1 VNGTDTLQ
9 SDVTRLEKRALIL
22 GLVALVVC
30 VAGGFHSPVQFF
42 RSYLLGY
49 IFWLGVAL
57 GCAAILMLHHL
68 VGGGWGFPIRRMLES
83 GTRTL
88 LLMAAFTVPLLF
100 GLRQLYI
107 WANPAIAH
115 AEMGAEWK
123 ALYLN
128 VPFFVV
134 RVAVYF
140 AAWILLAHFLN
151 KWSLEQDRTANA
163 GLTQRLQGLSGPGLL
178 IYGLTVTF
186 ASIDWVMSLEPTWFS
201 TIYGMIF
208 MVTQALSAM
217 SLVIVVMLLLSKAK
231 PLSDL
236 ISPLALN
243 DLGNLLLTF
252 TMLWAYLSFSQFLL
266 IWSGNLP
273 DEITW
278 YAARAT
284 GGWAWVAVLLIVFH
298 FAVPFLLLLSRF
310 VKRRI
315 RLLAAVAA
323 GLILMSLIDLFW
335 LMAPAYDRAGPQ
347 FHWMDWMAVLGIGG
361 VWFWRFVSQLKRNPL
376 VPLHDPRMPQGATHH
391 A

>member
-1 VNGTDTLQ
+1 MNGTETIQ

-22 GLVALVVC
+22 GLVALAVC
-30 VAGGFHSPVQFF
+30 VVAGFHSPTQFF

-88 LLMAAFTVPLLF
+88 FLMAAFTVPLLF
-100 GLRQLYI
+100 GLRQLYV
-107 WANPAIAH
+107 WANPAAGH
-115 AEMGAEWK
+115 AEMAAEWK

-128 VPFFVV
+128 IPFFVV
-134 RVAVYF
+134 RVVVYF

-151 KWSLEQDRTANA
+151 KWSLEQDRTANP

-178 IYGLTVTF
+178 IYGLTATF

-217 SLVIVVMLLLSKAK
+217 SLVIVVMLLLSKTK

-278 YAARAT
+278 YTARAT
-284 GGWAWVAVLLIVFH
+284 GGWAWVAVMLIVFH
-298 FAVPFLLLLSRF
+298 FAVPFLLLLNRY

-315 RLLAAVAA
+315 RMLAAVAV
-323 GLILMSLIDLFW
+323 GLILMSLVDLFW
-335 LMAPAYDRAGPQ
+335 LLAPAYDRAGPR
-347 FHWMDWMAVLGIGG
+347 FHWMDWMAVVGIGG
-361 VWFWRFVSQLKRNPL
+361 VWFWRFASQLKRNPL
-376 VPLHDPRMPQGATHH
+376 VPLHDPRLPQGASHH

>member
-1 VNGTDTLQ
+1 MNGTETFQ

-30 VAGGFHSPVQFF
+30 VAAGFHSPTQFF

-100 GLRQLYI
+100 GLRQLYV
-107 WANPAIAH
+107 WANPAAGH
-115 AEMGAEWK
+115 AEMAAEWK
-123 ALYLN
+123 GFYLN
-128 VPFFVV
+128 IPFFVV
-134 RVAVYF
+134 RVVVYF

-151 KWSLEQDRTANA
+151 KWSLEQDRTANP
-163 GLTQRLQGLSGPGLL
+163 GLTQRLQGLSGPGLV

-217 SLVIVVMLLLSKAK
+217 SLVIVVMLLLAKSK

-266 IWSGNLP
+266 VWSGNLP

-278 YAARAT
+278 YTARAT
-284 GGWAWVAVLLIVFH
+284 GGWAWVAVMLIVFH
-298 FAVPFLLLLSRF
+298 FAVPFLLLLNRF

-315 RLLAAVAA
+315 RMLAAVAA
-323 GLILMSLIDLFW
+323 GLILMSVIDLFW
-335 LMAPAYDRAGPQ
+335 LLAPAYDRAGPR
-347 FHWMDWMAVLGIGG
+347 FHWMDWMAVVGIGG
-361 VWFWRFVSQLKRNPL
+361 VWFWRFASQLKRNPL
-376 VPLHDPRMPQGATHH
+376 VPLHDPRLPQGASHH

>member
-1 VNGTDTLQ
+1 VNGTETLQ
-9 SDVTRLEKRALIL
+9 SDVTRLEKRALTL

-30 VAGGFHSPVQFF
+30 VVAGFHSPTQFF

-100 GLRQLYI
+100 GLRQLYV
-107 WANPAIAH
+107 WANPVSAH
-115 AEMGAEWK
+115 AEMAAEWK

-128 VPFFVV
+128 IPFFVV
-134 RVAVYF
+134 RVVVYF
-140 AAWILLAHFLN
+140 AAWIVLAHFLS
-151 KWSLEQDRTANA
+151 KWSLEQDRTANP

-186 ASIDWVMSLEPTWFS
+186 ASIDWVMSLEPSWFS

-217 SLVIVVMLLLSKAK
+217 SLVIVVMLLLSKSK

-236 ISPLALN
+236 VSPLALN

-266 IWSGNLP
+266 VWSGNLP

-278 YAARAT
+278 YTARAT
-284 GGWAWVAVLLIVFH
+284 GGWAWLAVLLIVFH

-335 LMAPAYDRAGPQ
+335 LMAPAYDRAGPR
-347 FHWMDWMAVLGIGG
+347 FHWMDWMAVVGIGG
-361 VWFWRFVSQLKRNPL
+361 VWFWRFASQLKRNPL
-376 VPLHDPRMPQGATHH
+376 VPLHDPRLPQGASHH

>member
-1 VNGTDTLQ
+1 VNGTETLQ
-9 SDVTRLEKRALIL
+9 SDVTRLEKRALTL

-30 VAGGFHSPVQFF
+30 VVAGFHSPVQFF

-100 GLRQLYI
+100 GLRQLYV
-107 WANPAIAH
+107 WANPAAGH
-115 AEMGAEWK
+115 AEMAAEWK

-128 VPFFVV
+128 IPFFVV
-134 RVAVYF
+134 RVVVYF
-140 AAWILLAHFLN
+140 VAWILLAHFLN
-151 KWSLEQDRTANA
+151 KWSLEQDRTANP

-186 ASIDWVMSLEPTWFS
+186 ASIDWVMSLEPSWFS

-217 SLVIVVMLLLSKAK
+217 SLVIVVMLLLSKTK
-231 PLSDL
+231 PLSEL

-266 IWSGNLP
+266 VWSGNLP

-278 YAARAT
+278 YTARAT
-284 GGWAWVAVLLIVFH
+284 GGWAWVAVMLIMFH

-315 RLLAAVAA
+315 RLLAAVAT
-323 GLILMSLIDLFW
+323 GLVLMSLIDLFW
-335 LMAPAYDRAGPQ
+335 LLAPAYDRAGPR
-347 FHWMDWMAVLGIGG
+347 FHWMDWMAVIGIGG
-361 VWFWRFVSQLKRNPL
+361 VWLWRFASQLKRNPL
-376 VPLHDPRMPQGATHH
+376 VPLHDPRLAQGAAHH